1 MQTELPGDA
10 VLPSPTP
17 RPTVKA
23 VDVADLIS
31 YIHHTMGYPPRHSL
45 TAISLSGHSLGA
57 VLRCDWDPAA
67 VVSWPAHSAY
77 ARQFAAHLAN
87 DRRADGCVAVLFRD
101 DPAGSAD
108 SAGAGPLEDPTTES
122 ERMLAVALDRE
133 FADAGLPMREMWL
146 VARGRV
152 WHVDCPRPAACSG
165 HGTPVSLVET
175 SVINASLILEGSLV
189 SDEPQD
195 SGLPAPAGRFSP
207 DLLAALV
214 HVAELA
220 VAAPG
225 LGDWP
230 DDADEPDDPEDTGDW
245 IDPYAL
251 QELEDE
257 MADALAGW
265 LEGWD
270 HVLSGG
276 DLPQDPYARA
286 LLAAGLIRVQ
296 WRDCLLAVAT
306 FSLERAVSGATWLG
320 TVPRPVAELLGVEPR
335 EVNGVLFTSVILAA
349 SRRGPDWERISHL
362 RAACAELLPEVAG
375 AVASALR
382 CLVAWVEWARGRGSV
397 AGRVLEECRRDD
409 PGYPL
414 GELLG
419 EIVDRGM
426 LSGWASRRET
436 AWSATARGNR
446 GGPGG
451 APAVA

>member
-10 VLPSPTP
+10 VLPSPSS
-17 RPTVKA
+17 RATVKA
-23 VDVADLIS
+23 VDVTDLIS
-31 YIHHTMGYPPRHSL
+31 YIHHTMGYPPRNSL
-45 TAISLSGHSLGA
+45 TAISLAGNSLGA

-67 VVSWPAHSAY
+67 VVTWPAHSAY

-101 DPAGSAD
+101 DPAEPAD
-108 SAGAGPLEDPTTES
+108 SADAGPLEDPTTES

-133 FADAGLPMREMWL
+133 SAEAGLPLREMWL

-152 WHVDCPRPAACSG
+152 WHVDCPRPAVCSG

-189 SDEPQD
+189 SDEPED
-195 SGLPAPAGRFSP
+195 SGLPAPAERFSP

-214 HVAELA
+214 HVAELT

-225 LGDWP
+225 
-230 DDADEPDDPEDTGDW
+230 PDDPD
-245 IDPYAL
+245 DPDHWDPDESYDQYAL

-265 LEGWD
+265 LEGWE
-270 HVLSGG
+270 HVLGG
-276 DLPQDPYARA
+276 GALPQDPYARA
-286 LLAAGLIRVQ
+286 LLAAGLIRVE
-296 WRDCLLAVAT
+296 WRDCLLAAAT
-306 FSLERAVSGATWLG
+306 FSLARAVSGATWLG
-320 TVPRPVAELLGVEPR
+320 TVPLPVAELLGAEPR
-335 EVNGVLFTSVILAA
+335 EVNGVLYTSVILAA
-349 SRRGPDWERISHL
+349 SRRGPDWERIGCL

-414 GELLG
+414 GQLLG

-436 AWSATARGNR
+436 AWSATARGNH
-446 GGPGG
+446 GGSGG

>member
-10 VLPSPTP
+10 ALPSPSR

-23 VDVADLIS
+23 MDVADLIS
-31 YIHHTMGYPPRHSL
+31 YIHHTLGYPPRNSL
-45 TAISLSGHSLGA
+45 TALSLAGNRLGA

-67 VVSWPAHSAY
+67 VVTWRAHSAY
-77 ARQFAAHLAN
+77 ARQCADHLAN

-101 DPAGSAD
+101 GPAD
-108 SAGAGPLEDPTTES
+108 SADAGPLDDPTTES
-122 ERMLAVALDRE
+122 ERLLAVALDRE
-133 FADAGLPMREMWL
+133 FAEAGLPMREMWL

-165 HGTPVSLVET
+165 HGTPLSRVET

-189 SDEPQD
+189 LEEPAD
-195 SGLPAPAGRFSP
+195 SGLPAPAGCLSP
-207 DLLAALV
+207 DLTAAVVQIAGLG
-214 HVAELA
+214 
-220 VAAPG
+220 VAAPAP
-225 LGDWP
+225 GDDP
-230 DDADEPDDPEDTGDW
+230 GDRDDPDDPGDPADW
-245 IDPYAL
+245 SDPDAL
-251 QELEDE
+251 PQREDE
-257 MADALAGW
+257 MADALAAW

-276 DLPQDPYARA
+276 ALPRDPYGRA
-286 LLAAGLIRVQ
+286 LLAAGLLRAE
-296 WRDCLLAVAT
+296 WRDCLLAAAT

-320 TVPRPVAELLGVEPR
+320 TVPRSVAELLGAEPR
-335 EVNGVLFTSVILAA
+335 EVNGVLFASVILAA
-349 SRRGPDWERISHL
+349 SRRGPDWERISRL

-382 CLVAWVEWARGRGSV
+382 CLVAWIEWARGRGSV